1 MSLSLSECFQCLL
14 SLSKVKV
21 TWMVNCMIT
30 LDIME
35 CRTRMNTLVV
45 NTPPPPTVSGNNPF
59 SPLHTLFKQSPDIH
73 TFPSLSLL
81 PEFLQSD
88 FVSLVLI
95 FIDLNLGTFRT
106 FNLYR
111 KIEWRRFGLNFK
123 HLWGKNEVRISITLT
138 HLNYFFNPAIIREA
152 QV

>member
-1 MSLSLSECFQCLL
+1 
-14 SLSKVKV
+14 
-21 TWMVNCMIT
+21 
-30 LDIME
+30 
-35 CRTRMNTLVV
+35 MNTLVV

-106 FNLYR
+106 FNLYK

-123 HLWGKNEVRISITLT
+123 HLWGKNEVRVSITLT
-138 HLNYFFNPAIIREA
+138 QFELFFNPAIIREA